1 MPLEVN
7 EIGIVMRV
15 REGGEGSE
23 RIEAARIESPE
34 RREQRREELVDECV
48 RRVLQALRMERER

>member
-15 REGGEGSE
+15 NDGRRPDGDNPVPLRQSE
-23 RIEAARIESPE
+23 
-34 RREQRREELVDECV
+34 EELEQLINECV
-48 RRVLQALRMERER
+48 RRVLEALEMERER

>member
-15 REGGEGSE
+15 IDAPEHPVQFKDGGEQSE
-23 RIEAARIESPE
+23 E
-34 RREQRREELVDECV
+34 RREELIAECV
-48 RRVLQALRMERER
+48 RRVLEALKREQER

>member
-15 REGGEGSE
+15 NDGHRPDGEVRGQVRPSE
-23 RIEAARIESPE
+23 KE
-34 RREQRREELVDECV
+34 REELINECV
-48 RRVLQALRMERER
+48 RRVLEALAMEQER